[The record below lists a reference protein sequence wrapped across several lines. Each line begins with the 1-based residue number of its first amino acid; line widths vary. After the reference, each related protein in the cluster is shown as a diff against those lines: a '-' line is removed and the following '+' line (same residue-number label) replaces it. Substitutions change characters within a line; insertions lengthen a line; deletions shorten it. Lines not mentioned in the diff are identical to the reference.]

1 MGKAWLVVL
10 VMLMVATLACERVRP
25 DPRDRALEQCQDS
38 YSYTLSKLSN
48 GVQTKITVEEASA
61 ALVVCIDRIEKFY
74 RIIDGLS
81 HEAAIQRVG
90 ELEYAIK
97 ENVDG

>member
-25 DPRDRALEQCQDS
+25 DPRDRALESCQYS
-38 YSYTLSKLSN
+38 YSYSMGRISDAAPI
-48 GVQTKITVEEASA
+48 QITVEQVSA